1 MKLDVVDEEEMLP
14 MPMQHLDNR
23 RLALNT
29 SNDYSSKWII
39 QGERVHSGG
48 GGSDKAHTLKK
59 MITRARSR
67 QVEEKKEI
75 DDSVAREREKE
86 VSLGLRKSE

>member
-1 MKLDVVDEEEMLP
+1 M
-14 MPMQHLDNR
+14 
-23 RLALNT
+23 
-29 SNDYSSKWII
+29 
-39 QGERVHSGG
+39 HSGG

-75 DDSVAREREKE
+75 VDSVAREREKE

>member
-1 MKLDVVDEEEMLP
+1 M
-14 MPMQHLDNR
+14 
-23 RLALNT
+23 
-29 SNDYSSKWII
+29 
-39 QGERVHSGG
+39 HSGG

-75 DDSVAREREKE
+75 DDSVARERE